1 MSSIGLSSNELNNQ
15 FLTLLVT
22 QLQNQD
28 PIEPTKQEDFL
39 NQLAQF
45 SQLEGIQDLNT
56 KFDDILQVQQL
67 GLGFELSGKEVR
79 YYDGQATTTGHV
91 SEVNTIN
98 GQIYAI
104 INDVSVPI
112 ANVLGVIG

>member
-1 MSSIGLSSNELNNQ
+1 MSSVGISSTGLQNE

-28 PIEPTKQEDFL
+28 PIEPTKQEEFL

-45 SQLEGIQDLNT
+45 STLESIQELNT
-56 KFDDILQVQQL
+56 KFEDVLQVQQL
-67 GLGFELSGKEVR
+67 SLGFELSGKEVR
-79 YYDGQATTTGHV
+79 YFDGTATTTGRV
-91 SEVNTIN
+91 DEVNTVG

-104 INDVSVPI
+104 INDSSVPI
-112 ANVLGVIG
+112 ANILGVVG